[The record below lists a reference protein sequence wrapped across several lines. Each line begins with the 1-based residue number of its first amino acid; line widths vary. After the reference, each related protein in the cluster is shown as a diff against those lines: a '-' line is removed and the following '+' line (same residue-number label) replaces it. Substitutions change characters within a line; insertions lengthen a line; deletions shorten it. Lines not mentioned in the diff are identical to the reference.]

1 MPFLRF
7 GVDVKDRQLATTSFW
22 AEDSCCRGPSKRRH
36 PILLKHESAVCGNRK
51 AKGDIQ
57 VPLLWTVRP
66 SDESG
71 NTPSVPRIQ
80 SVVPD
85 LQGEE
90 AVFAILAKSGEVG
103 HSRLSGLRS
112 HAKDPQHPHSAP
124 RFRRSILE
132 SVNIPHLNELVEGH
146 EQ

>member
-1 MPFLRF
+1 MPFLRSR
-7 GVDVKDRQLATTSFW
+7 VEVKDRQLATTPFR
-22 AEDSCCRGPSKRRH
+22 AEDSCRRGPRESRH
-36 PILLKHESAVCGNRK
+36 PILLKHKRTVCGNRK
-51 AKGDIQ
+51 TYSDIQ

-71 NTPSVPRIQ
+71 NTPFVRRIQ

-103 HSRLSGLRS
+103 HSRLPGLRS

-132 SVNIPHLNELVEGH
+132 SIYIPHLNELVEGH